1 MELFDSHLHLDDRAF
16 DADREV
22 VLSRARAAG
31 IVGMVTIGTNLNSCR
46 AAVALAQQYHDV
58 FAAVA
63 IHPHEA
69 QQATDDAMAEL
80 EALAVHDRVVAIGET
95 GLDFVR
101 EQAPR
106 EAQYEAFR
114 RHIRLS
120 RVSGLPLIIHCR
132 EAYAEVLETLA
143 DEKTGAVIMHAFSGS
158 PEVARTCAA
167 RGYMVALG
175 GPITYKNARNL
186 AEVARNL
193 SEEALLVET
202 DAPVLPPEPYRG
214 RRNEPAHLRYVVE
227 RIAELRGKAGEEI
240 AAATTRN
247 AARVYHVGES
257 R

>member
-1 MELFDSHLHLDDRAF
+1 MELFDSHLHLDDQAF

-22 VLSRARAAG
+22 VVSRARAAG
-31 IVGMVTIGTNLNSCR
+31 IVGMVTIGTNLGSCR
-46 AAVALAQQYHDV
+46 AAVALAEQYHDV

-69 QQATDDAMAEL
+69 QQATDDAIAEL
-80 EALAVHDRVVAIGET
+80 NALAAHPRVVAIGET

-101 EQAPR
+101 AKAPR

-120 RVSGLPLIIHCR
+120 RDLNLPLIVHCR

-143 DEKTGAVIMHAFSGS
+143 EEKTVAVIMHAFSGS
-158 PEVARTCAA
+158 VEVARTCAA
-167 RGYMVALG
+167 RGYMIALG
-175 GPITYKNARNL
+175 GPVTYKSARNA
-186 AEVARNL
+186 AEVARTIP
-193 SEEALLVET
+193 EDALLVET

-227 RIAELRGKAGEEI
+227 RIAELRGTASDVI
-240 AAATTRN
+240 AAATTKN
-247 AARVYHVGES
+247 AARVYHVGEK
-257 R
+257 

>member
-1 MELFDSHLHLDDRAF
+1 
-16 DADREV
+16 
-22 VLSRARAAG
+22 
-31 IVGMVTIGTNLNSCR
+31 MVTIGTNVNSCR
-46 AAVALAQQYHDV
+46 AAVALAERHRDV

-80 EALAVHDRVVAIGET
+80 ETLSGHPRVVAVGET
-95 GLDFVR
+95 GLDFVTPR
-101 EQAPR
+101 APR

-114 RHIRLS
+114 RHIRLG
-120 RVSGLPLIIHCR
+120 RDMNLPLIIHCR
-132 EAYAEVLETLA
+132 EAFAEVLEMLA
-143 DEKTGAVIMHAFSGS
+143 EADTGAVIMHAFSGS
-158 PEVARTCAA
+158 AEIARTCVA

-175 GPITYKNARNL
+175 GPVTYKNARTV

-193 SEEALLVET
+193 PEEALLLET

-214 RRNEPAHLRYVVE
+214 KRNEPAHLRYVVE

-247 AARVYHVGES
+247 AARVFHVGE
-257 R
+257 RR

>member
-143 DEKTGAVIMHAFSGS
+143 EEKTGVVIMHAFSGS
-158 PEVARTCAA
+158 AEVARTCAA

-175 GPITYKNARNL
+175 GPVTYRNARNL
-186 AEVARNL
+186 SDVARTVPR
-193 SEEALLVET
+193 EVLLVET
-202 DAPVLPPEPYRG
+202 DSPVLPPEPYRG
-214 RRNEPAHLRYVVE
+214 KRNEPAHLRVVVE
-227 RIAELRGKAGEEI
+227 RIAALRGENAETL
-240 AAATTRN
+240 ATTTTEN
-247 AARVYHVGES
+247 AMRAYRVN
-257 R
+257 RA